1 MTEVKN
7 INIQSKFKSLD
18 LISFE
23 NRRATDQ
30 AIDSQKITYEISINF
45 NIDQSRKVLTFYCPI
60 KIFAEPA
67 KQILLGS
74 IETKAEFEVLNLDV
88 ISDKEKGVPT
98 PVMATFVGLLISST
112 RGMLNILSKGTSFEQ
127 GILPIINPMIFFQ
140 QSLQPAVK

>member
-88 ISDKEKGVPT
+88 ISD
-98 PVMATFVGLLISST
+98 
-112 RGMLNILSKGTSFEQ
+112 
-127 GILPIINPMIFFQ
+127 
-140 QSLQPAVK
+140 